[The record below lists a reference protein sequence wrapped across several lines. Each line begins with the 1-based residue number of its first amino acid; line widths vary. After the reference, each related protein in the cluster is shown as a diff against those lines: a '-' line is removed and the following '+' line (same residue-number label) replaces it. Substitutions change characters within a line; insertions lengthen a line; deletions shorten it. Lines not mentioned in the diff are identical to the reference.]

1 MNVDLFDFEL
11 PDSRIALRPATPR
24 DSARM
29 LVVEPAQWLDRTIAD
44 LAGFLRAGDVVVAND
59 TKVIPARLVGVRVRD
74 GNQARIT
81 VTLHKREG
89 LDRWRA
95 FVKPAKKLHLDET
108 VLFDPA
114 LTEDGLSARVVEKA
128 DGGEVV
134 FVFNR
139 SGAALDSAIAQWGS
153 MPLPPYIA
161 THRAEDDADRHD
173 YQTLFAA
180 HEGAVAAPTAGLHFT
195 PAVRAAIEQCGASV
209 ITVTLHVG
217 AGTFLPVKADDTNDH
232 RMHAEWGSLSEEA
245 AQILNACRLRG
256 GRIVAVGTTSLRVL
270 ETAAKP
276 DGSFEPWAGDTA
288 IFITPGYRF
297 KAVDLLVTNFHLPR
311 STLFMLVSAFC
322 GLERMQAVYRHAI
335 GQNYRFYSY
344 GDACLLYRA
353 PHDAKGGDDLSDTP
367 S

>member
-44 LAGFLRAGDVVVAND
+44 LAEFLRAGDVVVAND

-74 GNQARIT
+74 GNQARMT

-114 LTEDGLSARVVEKA
+114 RTEDGLSARVVEKA

-153 MPLPPYIA
+153 MPLPPIS
-161 THRAEDDADRHD
+161 R
-173 YQTLFAA
+173 
-180 HEGAVAAPTAGLHFT
+180 PTAQRMMPTGMIIKPCL
-195 PAVRAAIEQCGASV
+195 PRMRVR
-209 ITVTLHVG
+209 
-217 AGTFLPVKADDTNDH
+217 LPPL
-232 RMHAEWGSLSEEA
+232 RR
-245 AQILNACRLRG
+245 ACISRLRS
-256 GRIVAVGTTSLRVL
+256 GRRS
-270 ETAAKP
+270 
-276 DGSFEPWAGDTA
+276 SNAGPA
-288 IFITPGYRF
+288 
-297 KAVDLLVTNFHLPR
+297 
-311 STLFMLVSAFC
+311 
-322 GLERMQAVYRHAI
+322 
-335 GQNYRFYSY
+335 
-344 GDACLLYRA
+344 
-353 PHDAKGGDDLSDTP
+353 
-367 S
+367 

>member
-11 PDSRIALRPATPR
+11 PDSRIALRPASPR

-29 LVVEPAQWLDRTIAD
+29 LVVEPHRLQDHTQAYTIAD
-44 LAGFLRAGDVVVAND
+44 LAGFLHAGDVVVAND

-74 GNQARIT
+74 GNQARMT

-114 LTEDGLSARVVEKA
+114 RTEDGLSARVVEKA

-232 RMHAEWGSLSEEA
+232 RMHAEWGSLSADA
-245 AQILNACRLRG
+245 AQILNVCRLRG
-256 GRIVAVGTTSLRVL
+256 GRIVAVGTTTVRTL
-270 ETAAKP
+270 E
-276 DGSFEPWAGDTA
+276 SWARSGMTEGDTD
-288 IFITPGYRF
+288 IFITPGFDF
-297 KAVDLLVTNFHLPR
+297 KVVDVLITNFHLPK
-311 STLFMLVSAFC
+311 SSLLMLVAAFA
-322 GLERMQAVYRHAI
+322 GYERMQALYAHAVAQ
-335 GQNYRFYSY
+335 GYRFFSY
-344 GDACLLYRA
+344 GDAMLLSRRE
-353 PHDAKGGDDLSDTP
+353 
-367 S
+367 

>member
-74 GNQARIT
+74 GNQARMT

-95 FVKPAKKLHLDET
+95 FVKPAKKLHLNET

-114 LTEDGLSARVVEKA
+114 RTEDGLSARVVEKA

-195 PAVRAAIEQCGASV
+195 SAVRAAIEQCGASV

-232 RMHAEWGSLSEEA
+232 RMHSEWG
-245 AQILNACRLRG
+245 
-256 GRIVAVGTTSLRVL
+256 
-270 ETAAKP
+270 
-276 DGSFEPWAGDTA
+276 
-288 IFITPGYRF
+288 
-297 KAVDLLVTNFHLPR
+297 
-311 STLFMLVSAFC
+311 
-322 GLERMQAVYRHAI
+322 
-335 GQNYRFYSY
+335 
-344 GDACLLYRA
+344 
-353 PHDAKGGDDLSDTP
+353 
-367 S
+367 

>member
-1 MNVDLFDFEL
+1 MNVDVFDFEL

-29 LVVEPAQWLDRTIAD
+29 LVVEPHQLRDCTIAD

-59 TKVIPARLVGVRVRD
+59 TKVIPARLVGVRIRD
-74 GNQARIT
+74 GHQARMT

-95 FVKPAKKLHLDET
+95 FVKPAKKLHLHET

-114 LTEDGLSARVVEKA
+114 QTPDGLSACVVEKA
-128 DGGEVV
+128 EGGEVV
-134 FVFNR
+134 FAFNR
-139 SGAALDSAIAQWGS
+139 SGADLDGAIAEWGT

-161 THRAEDDADRHD
+161 THRAEDEADRHD
-173 YQTLFAA
+173 YQTLFAT

-195 PAVRAAIEQCGASV
+195 PAVKAAIEHCGASV

-217 AGTFLPVKADDTNDH
+217 AGTFLPVKAEDTKDH
-232 RMHAEWGSLSEEA
+232 RMHSEWGSLTAEA
-245 AQILNACRLRG
+245 AGILNACRKQG

-276 DGSFEPWAGDTA
+276 DGSFEAWQGDTA

-297 KAVDLLVTNFHLPR
+297 KAVDLLFTNFHLPR

-322 GLERMQAVYRHAI
+322 GLERMQAVYRYAI

-353 PHDAKGGDDLSDTP
+353 AHGAKGGDPLTESP

>member
-11 PDSRIALRPATPR
+11 PDSRIALRPASPR

-29 LVVEPAQWLDRTIAD
+29 LVVEPRRVLDHRIAD
-44 LAGFLRAGDVVVAND
+44 LAGFLRPGDVVVAND
-59 TKVIPARLVGVRVRD
+59 TKVIPARLVGVRIRD
-74 GNQARIT
+74 GNQARMT

-95 FVKPAKKLHLDET
+95 FVKPAKKLHLNET
-108 VLFDPA
+108 VLFDPDQ
-114 LTEDGLSARVVEKA
+114 TGDGLSAHAVEKA

-139 SGAALDSAIAQWGS
+139 SGAALDNAIAEWGS

-173 YQTLFAA
+173 YQTLFAT

-195 PAVRAAIEQCGASV
+195 PDVKAAIERCGASV

-217 AGTFLPVKADDTNDH
+217 AGTFLPVKAGDTADH
-232 RMHAEWGSLSEEA
+232 RMHSEWGSLTCEA
-245 AQILNACRLRG
+245 ADILNDCRKRG

-276 DGSFEPWAGDTA
+276 DGSFEAWQGDTA

-297 KAVDLLVTNFHLPR
+297 KAVDLLFTNFHLPR

-322 GLERMQAVYRHAI
+322 GLERMQAVYRYAI
-335 GQNYRFYSY
+335 EQNYRFYSY

-353 PHDAKGGDDLSDTP
+353 AHDARGGDALSENP